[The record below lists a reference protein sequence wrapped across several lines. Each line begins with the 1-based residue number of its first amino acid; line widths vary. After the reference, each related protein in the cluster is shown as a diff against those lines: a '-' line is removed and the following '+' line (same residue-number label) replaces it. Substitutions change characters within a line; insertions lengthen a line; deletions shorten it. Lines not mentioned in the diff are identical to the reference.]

1 MVPYLRGYCFAGT
14 RSVGVVLS
22 APNPWRQLGESL
34 PNADTVSGE
43 EILIGLTK
51 IIRDWPRG
59 NSANQSEEDRH
70 LRFIM
75 AVAGYPEVDVA
86 TRPFDWPLHG
96 KSVAALRISKNLDD
110 IAGMHEFTSLR
121 SSLLNRDLRF
131 RIDSSRSKSELR
143 KSELSRAHQECLLL
157 LFARTRQLDGVP
169 LDRPYYRPEEEGLL
183 TQIHGTDHNRMG
195 PCWPDL
201 NELEKYEESL
211 GEEPFKPDM
220 KKIGEET
227 GRVGPDWERAR
238 DASKQWKAWRDLG
251 GSFSLGNLEVEEVA
265 FQYHY
270 VQSWLTKVVPT
281 QNHLGGTVQRFLRGA
296 SLLLELSSSEAR
308 QRIAEKIGIGAITVD
323 GGGRVVF
330 LCPKDEI
337 QRMQESLLDSV
348 RQFLS
353 SAQKKNSKAGNH
365 IRFERTLENWA
376 NACFKVGHKNE
387 KEREVDRRD
396 PDKQDQQDYQEWF
409 RQIQSMLPAI
419 SIPELGRG
427 HEEEAISPSS
437 TEQVVAALN
446 AFETPK
452 MTKGEN
458 LYSPM
463 DDCLFCN
470 DISITKKEGNRMDSM
485 MGLEGEGNPDERI
498 CPFHRLLYHIGHDQ
512 RVKDSTLRPSP
523 AQTDKKAM
531 KDSDKPTTAI
541 AQLDGNS
548 LGIIF
553 TERNKKFP
561 REELLDRKRRRSF
574 RFNYQWWHSIQKA
587 IDEHG
592 RGDRVAAW
600 VTAGDDVLLA
610 QYDWKLDGESFVGR
624 DQKLLED
631 TLRDLAKNIE
641 IGVSE
646 ELPEGMFLSFAAGLA
661 IKRPEGEGD
670 RIQQQLERVKDL
682 ERHAKNRWKT
692 KASEEWVAMIT
703 RPSGNLVE
711 YDTDRGEG
719 VDWILGTRSNMVF
732 EPIKCNRC
740 RSGMRWDET
749 HGEFVCEDC
758 GQQCNECGS
767 GMLWGETRGEFVC
780 EDCGQQDASTDTGDG
795 RFERDDFDGWTL
807 DLVNEAIDELGL
819 EVDDLVAIT
828 SDLRRHYIEKNGESR
843 KLVVL
848 PPKKKKRGM

>member
-1 MVPYLRGYCFAGT
+1 
-14 RSVGVVLS
+14 
-22 APNPWRQLGESL
+22 
-34 PNADTVSGE
+34 
-43 EILIGLTK
+43 
-51 IIRDWPRG
+51 
-59 NSANQSEEDRH
+59 
-70 LRFIM
+70 M

-86 TRPFDWPLHG
+86 TRPFDWPMLK
-96 KSVAALRISKNLDD
+96 KSVDALRISKNLDD
-110 IAGMHEFTSLR
+110 ITGMHEFTSLR

-131 RIDSSRSKSELR
+131 RIDSSRSKSEMR
-143 KSELSRAHQECLLL
+143 RAHRECLLL
-157 LFARTRQLDGVP
+157 LFARTRQLDDVP
-169 LDRPYYRPEEEGLL
+169 LNQSYYRSEEEGLL
-183 TQIHGTDHNRMG
+183 TQLHGKDNNRRG
-195 PCWPDL
+195 DCWPNLD
-201 NELEKYEESL
+201 ELEKYEESL
-211 GEEPFKPDM
+211 GAEPLKPDM

-227 GRVGPDWERAR
+227 GGDGPDWDRA
-238 DASKQWKAWRDLG
+238 KAANNEWIEWRDLG
-251 GSFSLGNLEVEEVA
+251 GPFSLGDLEVEEVA

-281 QNHLGGTVQRFLRGA
+281 QKHLGGTVQRFLRGA
-296 SLLLELSSSEAR
+296 SLLLELSVSEAR

-330 LCPKDEI
+330 LCPKDKDKIEDM
-337 QRMQESLLDSV
+337 QRYLRKSV
-348 RQFLS
+348 WQFLS
-353 SAQKKNSKAGNH
+353 SIMRKDEEDERQHSRAGNH

-376 NACFKVGHKNE
+376 NACFKVGHK
-387 KEREVDRRD
+387 KGGRVVPRRD
-396 PDKQDQQDYQEWF
+396 EPPHKQDQHDYEEWF
-409 RQIQSMLPAI
+409 RQIQSMLPPI

-437 TEQVVAALN
+437 KDEVVAALN
-446 AFETPK
+446 AFKPPK
-452 MTKGEN
+452 ITKGEN
-458 LYSPM
+458 SHSPM

-470 DISITKKEGNRMDSM
+470 NKPISKEMGDKMDSL
-485 MGLEGEGNPDERI
+485 MGLEGKGNPIPEI

-523 AQTDKKAM
+523 AHPDEKAM
-531 KDSDKPTTAI
+531 VGSSKPTTAV

-553 TERNKKFP
+553 TERYKEVFTG
-561 REELLDRKRRRSF
+561 EELLDRKRRRSF
-574 RFNYQWWHSIQKA
+574 RFNYQWWYSIQKA
-587 IDEHG
+587 VDEHG
-592 RGDRVAAW
+592 SGDRVAAW

-610 QYDWKLDGESFVGR
+610 QYDWKLDKEVFVGR
-624 DQKLLED
+624 DQELLED
-631 TLRDLAKNIE
+631 TLRDLAENIE

-661 IKRPEGEGD
+661 IKRPEGERD
-670 RIQQQLERVKDL
+670 RIQQQLERVRDL

-692 KASEEWVAMIT
+692 KASKEWVAMIT
-703 RPSGNLVE
+703 RPSGDLVE

-749 HGEFVCEDC
+749 RGEFVCEDC

-795 RFERDDFDGWTL
+795 RFKSDNFNGWTP
-807 DLVNEAIDELGL
+807 DLVKQAIDELGL
-819 EVDDLVAIT
+819 DGADLSALT
-828 SDLRRHYIEKNGESR
+828 SDLMRHYIEKRRESV

>member
-1 MVPYLRGYCFAGT
+1 MGNDFCKSRSAGDV
-14 RSVGVVLS
+14 SS
-22 APNPWRQLGESL
+22 SPNPWREPGESL
-34 PNADTVSGE
+34 PDADRVSVGCSIIRTLSRSKPKKSVGK
-43 EILIGLTK
+43 EILIGLTD

-110 IAGMHEFTSLR
+110 ITGMHEFTSLR

-131 RIDSSRSKSELR
+131 RIDSSRSKKER
-143 KSELSRAHQECLLL
+143 SRAHRECLLL

-211 GEEPFKPDM
+211 GAEPFKPDM
-220 KKIGEET
+220 KEKRQATKGEGDEWDEA
-227 GRVGPDWERAR
+227 VEANNKWI
-238 DASKQWKAWRDLG
+238 KWRDLG

-270 VQSWLTKVVPT
+270 VQSWLTEVVPT

-337 QRMQESLLDSV
+337 QRMQENLLDSV

-387 KEREVDRRD
+387 NGRKVNRRRD

-409 RQIQSMLPAI
+409 RQIQSMMPAI

-427 HEEEAISPSS
+427 HEEEAINPSS
-437 TEQVVAALN
+437 KKQVLAALK

-470 DISITKKEGNRMDSM
+470 GTSITEEEGKRMDSL
-485 MGLEGEGNPDERI
+485 MGLEGEGNLDERI

-523 AQTDKKAM
+523 AQPDKKAM
-531 KDSDKPTTAI
+531 ADSDKPTTAI

-553 TERNKKFP
+553 TERNKEFP
-561 REELLDRKRRRSF
+561 KEELLDRKRRRSF

-610 QYDWKLDGESFVGR
+610 QYDWLKDKEDFVGR
-624 DQKLLED
+624 DQELLEE
-631 TLRDLAKNIE
+631 TLCDLAE
-641 IGVSE
+641 DLERGVTE

-661 IKRPEGEGD
+661 IKRTKDENKGEPY
-670 RIQQQLERVKDL
+670 RIQDQLRVVKEKEHD
-682 ERHAKNRWKT
+682 AKNRWKT
-692 KASEEWVAMIT
+692 EANKKGWVEMIT
-703 RPSGNLVE
+703 RASGDLVE
-711 YDTDRGEG
+711 PDKWDQGEAG
-719 VDWILGTRSNMVF
+719 DWIPGTRSNMVV
-732 EPIKCNRC
+732 EKT
-740 RSGMRWDET
+740 SDAVLVDKK
-749 HGEFVCEDC
+749 GE
-758 GQQCNECGS
+758 
-767 GMLWGETRGEFVC
+767 
-780 EDCGQQDASTDTGDG
+780 STGDGDG
-795 RFERDDFDGWTL
+795 RFESDDFDGWTT
-807 DLVNEAIDELGL
+807 DLVNQAIGELGL
-819 EVDDLVAIT
+819 DNTDLDALT
-828 SDLRRHYIEKNGESR
+828 SNLMRHYVEKRGGSE

-848 PPKKKKRGM
+848 PPKKRGM

>member
-1 MVPYLRGYCFAGT
+1 
-14 RSVGVVLS
+14 
-22 APNPWRQLGESL
+22 
-34 PNADTVSGE
+34 VSGE

-110 IAGMHEFTSLR
+110 ITGMHEFTSLR

-131 RIDSSRSKSELR
+131 RIDSSRS

-227 GRVGPDWERAR
+227 GRVGPDWERAL

-531 KDSDKPTTAI
+531 ADSDKPTTAI

-631 TLRDLAKNIE
+631 TLRDLAKNIK

-719 VDWILGTRSNMVF
+719 VDWILGTRSNIVV
-732 EPIKCNRC
+732 EKT
-740 RSGMRWDET
+740 SDAVLADQE
-749 HGEFVCEDC
+749 GE
-758 GQQCNECGS
+758 S
-767 GMLWGETRGEFVC
+767 
-780 EDCGQQDASTDTGDG
+780 TGDG
-795 RFERDDFDGWTL
+795 DGGLESDGFEGWTT
-807 DLVNEAIDELGL
+807 DLVNRAIDELGL
-819 EVDDLVAIT
+819 DGADLSALT

>member
-1 MVPYLRGYCFAGT
+1 VVPYLRGYCFAGT

-22 APNPWRQLGESL
+22 APNPWRQPGESL

-110 IAGMHEFTSLR
+110 ITGMHEFTSLR

-131 RIDSSRSKSELR
+131 RIDSSRS

-227 GRVGPDWERAR
+227 GRVGPDWERAL

-427 HEEEAISPSS
+427 HEEEVISPSS

-531 KDSDKPTTAI
+531 ADSDKPTTAI

-631 TLRDLAKNIE
+631 TLRDLAKNIK

-719 VDWILGTRSNMVF
+719 VDWILGTRSNIVV
-732 EPIKCNRC
+732 EKT
-740 RSGMRWDET
+740 SDAVLADQE
-749 HGEFVCEDC
+749 GE
-758 GQQCNECGS
+758 S
-767 GMLWGETRGEFVC
+767 
-780 EDCGQQDASTDTGDG
+780 TGDG
-795 RFERDDFDGWTL
+795 DGGLESDGFEGWTT
-807 DLVNEAIDELGL
+807 DLVNRAIDELGL
-819 EVDDLVAIT
+819 DGADLSALT